1 MDHDHTSYELLA
13 HFDPHDEV
21 VAAPKTRSVAAH
33 RVRDARWVIKWAAA
47 FAILVIAGATLLEFT
62 YLMAA
67 ERTLN
72 FAVRA
77 GAMEATLP
85 RATYDSVRTTI
96 ERRLA
101 GCSQMQSQL
110 QMMLLCDGHPVGKR
124 LAASDGA
131 RYSVVVKTPAAAALP
146 SWLIKLTTWHSEQ
159 PLTAHAER
167 TVPGRQLRQPRL

>member
-1 MDHDHTSYELLA
+1 MDREHTSFELLA

-21 VAAPKTRSVAAH
+21 VAAPKTRAVVAH

-47 FAILVIAGATLLEFT
+47 IAILIVAGATLLEFA

-67 ERTLN
+67 ERTLS
-72 FAVRA
+72 FAARA

-101 GCSQMQSQL
+101 GYSQMQSQL
-110 QMMLLCDGHPVGKR
+110 QILLLRDGQPAGKR
-124 LAASDGA
+124 LAASDGT
-131 RYSVVVKTPAAAALP
+131 RYSIVVKTPAAAALP
-146 SWLIKLTTWHSEQ
+146 PWLIKLTPWRSEQ

-167 TVPGRQLRQPRL
+167 TVPGRQLRQSRL